1 MMEKIF
7 DCPGNVFVVETND
20 SKSVI
25 FKLKSKALEKEFNH
39 GYIYDTTTQK
49 LYLIWNDG
57 IIESSFEKGRS
68 MTFVYGDKYDK
79 YISILIDDKIRS
91 IDCWEK
97 DDRTVKNIYNIED
110 ETIEVSFIARD
121 VSYLAPEEEVK
132 NALSNIMSI
141 EILANKKEN
150 E

>member
-1 MMEKIF
+1 MEKIF

-25 FKLKSKALEKEFNH
+25 FKLKSKALEKESNH

-49 LYLIWNDG
+49 LYLIWDDG

-91 IDCWEK
+91 IDCWEN
-97 DDRTVKNIYNIED
+97 DDRTVKNIY
-110 ETIEVSFIARD
+110 RG
-121 VSYLAPEEEVK
+121 
-132 NALSNIMSI
+132 
-141 EILANKKEN
+141 EN